1 MSDKINSSKTDP
13 EISFSE
19 VMGDVSPI
27 KHDKT
32 VLRTNGPIR
41 KDKQRAY
48 HRAMAQAETEQ
59 VIDGLSSEVVEI
71 VESDE
76 ELIFAAPGIQI
87 SAMKR
92 LRKGHTPWEAGIDLH
107 GMTVDTA
114 RDELSAFIRDSQRQ
128 SMRSVM
134 VIHGKAF
141 SQSGQQP
148 VLKSYVND
156 WLRQLSQ
163 VLAFCSAQPKDG
175 GSGALYIL
183 LKQNRQ

>member
-1 MSDKINSSKTDP
+1 MMS
-13 EISFSE
+13 
-19 VMGDVSPI
+19 DVSPI

-32 VLRTNGPIR
+32 VLRTNGPVR
-41 KDKQRAY
+41 KDKQLAY
-48 HRAMAQAETEQ
+48 QRAMAEADTEQ
-59 VIDGLSSEVVEI
+59 VIDGLSSEIVAI

-76 ELIFAAPGIQI
+76 ELIFAVSGIQV
-87 SAMKR
+87 SVMKR
-92 LRKGHTPWEAGIDLH
+92 LRKGHIPWEAGIDLH

-114 RDELSAFIRDSQRQ
+114 RDELSLFIRDAQRQ
-128 SMRSVM
+128 NMRSVI

-156 WLRQLSQ
+156 WLRQLSH

-175 GSGALYIL
+175 GSGALYVL
-183 LKQNRQ
+183 LKQIKQ